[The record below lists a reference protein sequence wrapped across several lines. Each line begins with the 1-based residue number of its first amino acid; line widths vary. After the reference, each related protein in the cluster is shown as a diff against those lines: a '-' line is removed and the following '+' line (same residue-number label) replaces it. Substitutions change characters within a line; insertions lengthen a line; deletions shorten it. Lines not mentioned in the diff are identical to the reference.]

1 MLEGLRM
8 ALGAWWLP
16 LLLLPWHCLGD
27 TYQFYKFFYS
37 NSTSVTLIEKSVI
50 PRGLSLA
57 LSYCGLLCG
66 QEAACTFFRV
76 PNGLCLLY
84 AGPLPQGAALQ
95 DVGGD
100 MIMAH
105 TNGTILED
113 LALNAEVTG
122 IPNHTDYP
130 VPYSALVDGTL
141 GTRTSKYDCPTTEAS
156 KDPHITIN
164 LRQEKTITLIVVT
177 ASISH
182 RAPNFKSLEIYV
194 GNTGNYAQDSLIT
207 TTNTVHGGYRTVHN
221 LPQDLLIRRQ
231 HRPVSRPGVRRVAT
245 DRCMDSS
252 GGQVYGQV

>member
-1 MLEGLRM
+1 
-8 ALGAWWLP
+8 
-16 LLLLPWHCLGD
+16 
-27 TYQFYKFFYS
+27 
-37 NSTSVTLIEKSVI
+37 
-50 PRGLSLA
+50 
-57 LSYCGLLCG
+57 
-66 QEAACTFFRV
+66 
-76 PNGLCLLY
+76 
-84 AGPLPQGAALQ
+84 
-95 DVGGD
+95 

-207 TTNTVHGGYRTVHN
+207 TTNTVQSYPISPTV
-221 LPQDLLIRRQ
+221 PKGSQSPILL
-231 HRPVSRPGVRRVAT
+231 GLAAT
-245 DRCMDSS
+245 GQYITFHKTYSS
-252 GGQVYGQV
+252 GGSIALCHVQVYGE